1 ATRIALRFNPT
12 VVQLKPCDTHAQP
25 PHVEKFQSYSKQIPQ
40 SSRRNLLPVKRINGS
55 LLMVHEHVARALIEL
70 MQSRKTSSGTDH
82 VLHHAP
88 RAFDGVEVVPT
99 MGR

>member
-1 ATRIALRFNPT
+1 TPCLLFSRPDESASSKAMASTGRALGAGPIR
-12 VVQLKPCDTHAQP
+12 
-25 PHVEKFQSYSKQIPQ
+25 KQIPQ
-40 SSRRNLLPVKRINGS
+40 SSRRNPLPVKRINGS
-55 LLMVHEHVARALIEL
+55 LLMGHEHVARALIEL

-88 RAFDGVEVVPT
+88 KAFDGVEVVPT